1 MAKKPKTKKKAKRLP
16 RWAQEGWKRWE
27 SEGDPDHVK
36 AIQSKNWIDKTKD
49 PIGG

>member
-1 MAKKPKTKKKAKRLP
+1 MATKTKKTAKKREP
-16 RWAQEGWKRWE
+16 AWITAARKRWE

-36 AIQSKNWIDKTKD
+36 ATTSANWIEKTKD